1 MQPESAKLLQDIFDA
16 ANRIG
21 GYVSGKNRDEF
32 VNCNELCD
40 AVHWNLQ
47 LSGKPLISFTRL
59 IRHAQKGS
67 MNGVA

>member
-1 MQPESAKLLQDIFDA
+1 MQPESAKLLQDVLDA
-16 ANRIG
+16 ADRIA
-21 GYVSGKNRDEF
+21 GYVSGKSRDEF
-32 VNCNELCD
+32 VTCSELCD

-59 IRHAQKGS
+59 IRHVQKGS